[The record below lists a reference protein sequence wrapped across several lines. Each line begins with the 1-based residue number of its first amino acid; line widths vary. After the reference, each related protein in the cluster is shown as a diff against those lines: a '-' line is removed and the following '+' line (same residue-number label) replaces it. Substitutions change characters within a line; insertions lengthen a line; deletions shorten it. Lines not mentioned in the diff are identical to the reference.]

1 MALSNV
7 DLVLM
12 AATGLSWLVAGGV
25 ALRARSARPDEAND
39 AAEQPLEQVTD
50 PDAQLQERLTQLQAE
65 ATKSADDLK
74 QQLAAKTAEADDAR
88 EEAELILLQLHQVQE
103 ELEHYFLL
111 SRDLEAQLE
120 QAKAAAPESNP
131 SAVQPN
137 LDLAPLHADL
147 ARIKERLQAAL
158 QQPEPLPSTQLWSLV
173 RRQQALL
180 TRFQAMHATPAP
192 AAQRASAALDADVV
206 LL

>member
-1 MALSNV
+1 MALTNV

-12 AATGLSWLVAGGV
+12 AATGLSWMVAGGV
-25 ALRARSARPDEAND
+25 ALRTRSAPTDEATD
-39 AAEQPLEQVTD
+39 AAEQPLEQASE
-50 PDAQLQERLTQLQAE
+50 PEPQLQERLTQLQ
-65 ATKSADDLK
+65 
-74 QQLAAKTAEADDAR
+74 AEADDAR

-120 QAKAAAPESNP
+120 QAKAGLSPLAPEVSP
-131 SAVQPN
+131 
-137 LDLAPLHADL
+137 LRDDLE
-147 ARIKERLQAAL
+147 RIKTRLTAL
-158 QQPEPLPSTQLWSLV
+158 LSEQPAGDATQLWSLV

>member
-1 MALSNV
+1 LKRLDPMALTNV

-12 AATGLSWLVAGGV
+12 AATGLSWMVAGGV
-25 ALRARSARPDEAND
+25 ALRTRSAPTDEATD
-39 AAEQPLEQVTD
+39 AAEQPLEQASEPD
-50 PDAQLQERLTQLQAE
+50 PQLQERLTQLQ
-65 ATKSADDLK
+65 
-74 QQLAAKTAEADDAR
+74 AEADDAR

-120 QAKAAAPESNP
+120 QAKAAAPEP
-131 SAVQPN
+131 MPAAVQPN

-147 ARIKERLQAAL
+147 TRIKARLLAAL
-158 QQPEPLPSTQLWSLV
+158 QQPEPLSSSTQLWSLV

-180 TRFQAMHATPAP
+180 KRFQAMHATPAP
-192 AAQRASAALDADVV
+192 MAQRVSADLDADVV